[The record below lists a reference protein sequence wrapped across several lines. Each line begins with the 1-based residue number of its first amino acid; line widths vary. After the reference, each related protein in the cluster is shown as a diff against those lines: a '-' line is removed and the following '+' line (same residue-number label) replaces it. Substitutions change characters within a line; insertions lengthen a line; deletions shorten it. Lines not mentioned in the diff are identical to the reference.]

1 MLFSSSY
8 YYIRTIEVIL
18 TGLPLYYAYGL
29 FAKLYLMS
37 ISSGIKNEENNL
49 VFKPEIIPNTYNI
62 AQNVLAKWL
71 TGQGKIAILIM
82 ELIVLC
88 MIGIN
93 FYFRYQTNKIEKNLA
108 NQYNF
113 YMQEDNQKIIQT
125 FQSTQSDL
133 ERIKE
138 KVATQNNIEDYI
150 SNTAK
155 LLPPK
160 VELVALA
167 YNSRAIAVRAIA
179 PDAPTF
185 GQFVTNLIADNK
197 IKSVLLKKSSYDKN
211 TDLFDFELALIY

>member
-1 MLFSSSY
+1 
-8 YYIRTIEVIL
+8 
-18 TGLPLYYAYGL
+18 
-29 FAKLYLMS
+29 MS

-49 VFKPEIIPNTYNI
+49 VFKPEITPNTYNI

-71 TGQGKIAILIM
+71 TGQGKIVILIM

-93 FYFRYQTNKIEKNLA
+93 FYFRYQTNQIEKNLA
-108 NQYNF
+108 NQYDF